1 MFFQIFPLFGILGTL
16 IIVLGIATSA
26 LRYQGKQGEHFSLLN
41 HFISELGEVG
51 VSRSAGLFNLGM
63 ILGGL
68 ILVPY
73 MIGLGF
79 RFASLTGW
87 LGSAAGVVAT
97 LAVAAVGIFPVNN
110 LPAHVRAAMTYFRSG
125 LIMVFFLRAGDPVP
139 ACRTSSHPPDR
150 KHAQCAGF
158 FTVCGL
164 PVPVWQK
171 VCSEPGRSARPANG
185 IGKTQDLIN
194 DHPGVGYVF
203 YDHPVVVW
211 NGCNHLGPD
220 PQN

>member
-1 MFFQIFPLFGILGTL
+1 METYRYCGMAGCVL
-16 IIVLGIATSA
+16 IALAVIWSA
-26 LRYQGKQGEHFSLLN
+26 LGYRGKRQETYSPFN

-125 LIMVFFLRAGDPVP
+125 LIMVFFFALAILFQPAGLHPIPQTANMLSVLAILPYAAFLFLSGRRYAQNQVEALDPQMESERP
-139 ACRTSSHPPDR
+139 RFSL
-150 KHAQCAGF
+150 
-158 FTVCGL
+158 L
-164 PVPVWQK
+164 PVLEW
-171 VCSEPGRSARPANG
+171 A
-185 IGKTQDLIN
+185 
-194 DHPGVGYVF
+194 VF
-203 YDHPVVVW
+203 FATILWLFGMAVII
-211 NGCNHLGPD
+211 
-220 PQN
+220 

>member
-125 LIMVFFLRAGDPVP
+125 LIMVFFFALAILFQP
-139 ACRTSSHPPDR
+139 
-150 KHAQCAGF
+150 AGF
-158 FTVCGL
+158 HPIPQTANMLSVLAFL
-164 PVPVWQK
+164 PYAAFLFL
-171 VCSEPGRSARPANG
+171 SGRRYAQNQVEA
-185 IGKTQDLIN
+185 L
-194 DHPGVGYVF
+194 
-203 YDHPVVVW
+203 
-211 NGCNHLGPD
+211 D
-220 PQN
+220 PQMESERPRILLMTILEWAVFFTTILWLFGMAVII